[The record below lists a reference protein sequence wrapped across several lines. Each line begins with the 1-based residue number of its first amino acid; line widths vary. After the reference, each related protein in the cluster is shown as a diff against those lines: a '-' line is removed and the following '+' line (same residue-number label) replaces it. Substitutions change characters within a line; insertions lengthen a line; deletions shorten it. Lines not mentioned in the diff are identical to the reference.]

1 MWYTPIGWFV
11 TTLVAIVVSWATTFN
26 VPKQMNMLLF
36 SPGTSWLL
44 DSLPAKWQ
52 DKLNWSKNSQDEDAN
67 KSPGVEMKEN

>member
-1 MWYTPIGWFV
+1 
-11 TTLVAIVVSWATTFN
+11 
-26 VPKQMNMLLF
+26 MLLF

-67 KSPGVEMKEN
+67 KSHGVEMKEN